1 MPDQPKEPSAPAGG
15 SSTVPGQAQGG
26 PPPLVIKAQY
36 VKDLSFENPRAPT
49 SLQGLQTPP
58 SIQVSVKV
66 SGQRLADADY
76 EVMLTITAE
85 AKTGDEALFLVELTY
100 GGIVT
105 LGNVAPEYVRP
116 LLFIE
121 APRLLFPFARNVIA
135 EATREGGFPPLLI
148 QPVDFMELYRREI
161 AQHQAAAP
169 A

>member
-1 MPDQPKEPSAPAGG
+1 MPDQPNEPSAPAGG
-15 SSTVPGQAQGG
+15 SSAAPGQAQGG
-26 PPPLVIKAQY
+26 PPPFVIKAQY

-66 SGQRLADADY
+66 SGQRLANADY
-76 EVMLTITAE
+76 EVMLTISAE

-135 EATREGGFPPLLI
+135 DATREGGFPPLLI

-161 AQHQAAAP
+161 AQQHTAAQA
-169 A
+169 